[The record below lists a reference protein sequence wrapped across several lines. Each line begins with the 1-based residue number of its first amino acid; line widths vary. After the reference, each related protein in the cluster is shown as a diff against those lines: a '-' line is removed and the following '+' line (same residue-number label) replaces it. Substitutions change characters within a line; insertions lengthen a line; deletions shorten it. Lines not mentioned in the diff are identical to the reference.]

1 MGRRTRRR
9 HVKRTPDN
17 FYFTDI
23 SPLPENNV
31 VLTVAEFEAL
41 RLKHYANLTQQDA
54 AEKMNISQPTFSRV
68 LDSGHKKM
76 TKALIE
82 GKQVRVV
89 GGNIR
94 FKDGFKGYGCL
105 NCDYEWTDQDATKDK
120 KEECPECGSSKVY
133 YLIKE
138 PL

>member
-9 HVKRTPDN
+9 HVKQPPDN
-17 FYFTDI
+17 FYFNDI
-23 SPLPENNV
+23 SPIPENIV
-31 VLTVAEFEAL
+31 VLSIAEFEAM
-41 RLKHYANLTQQDA
+41 RLKHYANLTQKDA

-82 GKQVRVV
+82 GRGIRVV

-94 FKDGFKGYGCL
+94 YKDGFVGYGCL
-105 NCDYEWTDQDATKDK
+105 NCDYEWKDENASK
-120 KEECPECGSSKVY
+120 DTKEECPECGSSKVY